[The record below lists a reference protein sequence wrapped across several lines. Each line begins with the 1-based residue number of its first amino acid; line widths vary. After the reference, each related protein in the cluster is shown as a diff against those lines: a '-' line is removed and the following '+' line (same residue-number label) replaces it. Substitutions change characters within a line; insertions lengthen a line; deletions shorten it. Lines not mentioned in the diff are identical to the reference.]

1 MAEVLPLFPR
11 SLPVPAPSLHVEVTA
26 TGALSGRI
34 VTALAADGIAV
45 YTNGIR
51 GTAPVRIVAEDLGQP
66 VTVGAPEEAA

>member
-45 YTNGIR
+45 Y
-51 GTAPVRIVAEDLGQP
+51 GTAFA
-66 VTVGAPEEAA
+66 APPQFSSWPKTSVNP